1 LRRLLAAAIASSKAP
16 ISSLLMYRLTT
27 SVLRKISFLNSKEFE
42 RIIEIMDVK
51 GVSFD
56 QAVMEFAKQRSED
69 AG

>member
-1 LRRLLAAAIASSKAP
+1 MRRLLAAAIASSKAP
-16 ISSLLMYRLTT
+16 ISSLLMYRFTT